1 MLWLPNY
8 SIALVSWSHSIF
20 KNQILGPNHIYN
32 LLTSN
37 ALNQRHLSVTFSF
50 FFYKLQC
57 INTLIYRH
65 SSKLKTYFTDD
76 VNLSWM
82 FLQMWSRCEEICSMP
97 QRQTDS
103 DRDLAKLNPWG
114 QKPGKMRYMFVNQ
127 VKRNDCRMSW
137 VYKSLQFVF
146 RLRQLPTGPPCCIVR
161 VFQDSLEPGF
171 RSLTMNSNLFSLTHP
186 FLHMDMLKCIIFLP

>member
-1 MLWLPNY
+1 MTLTFRSCFFRCEADVRRSVQCRNDR
-8 SIALVSWSHSIF
+8 
-20 KNQILGPNHIYN
+20 QILI
-32 LLTSN
+32 
-37 ALNQRHLSVTFSF
+37 
-50 FFYKLQC
+50 
-57 INTLIYRH
+57 
-65 SSKLKTYFTDD
+65 
-76 VNLSWM
+76 
-82 FLQMWSRCEEICSMP
+82 EIW
-97 QRQTDS
+97 Q
-103 DRDLAKLNPWG
+103 G

-161 VFQDSLEPGF
+161 VFQDSLEPSF

>member
-1 MLWLPNY
+1 
-8 SIALVSWSHSIF
+8 
-20 KNQILGPNHIYN
+20 
-32 LLTSN
+32 
-37 ALNQRHLSVTFSF
+37 
-50 FFYKLQC
+50 
-57 INTLIYRH
+57 
-65 SSKLKTYFTDD
+65 
-76 VNLSWM
+76 M
-82 FLQMWSRCEEICSMP
+82 FLQMWSRCGEICSMP
-97 QRQTDS
+97 QRQTDY

-161 VFQDSLEPGF
+161 VFQDSLEPSF

-186 FLHMDMLKCIIFLP
+186 FLHMDMLKCIIFLPQLLLKANLTIWQVKSIKMGYKLKLSRVICLRRRLPENKKDNERKWKKICSHKHMLLGWNPENEFCRD

>member
-1 MLWLPNY
+1 M
-8 SIALVSWSHSIF
+8 IAFNIQKSNSWSKSYIQSPHFERFEPKTSI
-20 KNQILGPNHIYN
+20 GD
-32 LLTSN
+32 
-37 ALNQRHLSVTFSF
+37 FSF

-76 VNLSWM
+76 VNLSEM

-161 VFQDSLEPGF
+161 VFQDSLEPSF